1 MNTPAPQWYI
11 QHQGKTHGPFT
22 SAKLKELVDT
32 AKVTSATLI
41 RKGEAGQWLE
51 AGKIQGLM
59 QPGAT
64 AAPTAARPAGAVA
77 KPAGA
82 MAKPA
87 GAVAKPTGTAARP
100 AGAAAKAAPI
110 NPYAIQ
116 ANPHDEAFWGDLEKS
131 QAPKMV
137 GAPAP
142 ATPAPTASGSKAPTN
157 YAGFWLRVVA
167 VLIDG
172 VVMMVITAVI
182 AFGAGFALGMA
193 GYAENEELL
202 SAVGG
207 GIGLITQWA
216 YYVFMESSNKMA
228 TVGKSALGLIVTDM
242 EGRKIGFGK
251 ANGRFFGKF
260 LSGFTLGIGL
270 LMAGFTAKKQTLHDM
285 ITGTLVLVK

>member
-32 AKVTSATLI
+32 AKVSPATLI
-41 RKGEAGQWLE
+41 RKGESGQWIE

-64 AAPTAARPAGAVA
+64 PSAAAARPAGTVAKPAGAVA

-82 MAKPA
+82 PAKPA
-87 GAVAKPTGTAARP
+87 PAKP
-100 AGAAAKAAPI
+100 AAPI

-137 GAPAP
+137 GAPTP
-142 ATPAPTASGSKAPTN
+142 AAAAPTASGSKAPTN
-157 YAGFWLRVVA
+157 YAGFWLRGA
-167 VLIDG
+167 ALLIDG
-172 VVMMVITAVI
+172 VVLMVLGGS
-182 AFGAGFALGMA
+182 FGFVAGFGMGLA
-193 GYAENEELL
+193 GYGDDEKLL
-202 SAVGG
+202 QAVGFG
-207 GIGLITQWA
+207 LGLIIQWA

-228 TVGKSALGLIVTDM
+228 TVGKSLLGLIVTDM
-242 EGRKIGFGK
+242 DGRKIGFGR
-251 ANGRFFGKF
+251 ANGRFFGKY
-260 LSGFTLGIGL
+260 LSAFTFGIGL
-270 LMAGFTAKKQTLHDM
+270 IMAGFTQKKQTLHDM
-285 ITGTLVLVK
+285 ITSTLVSIK

>member
-32 AKVTSATLI
+32 AKVTPATLI
-41 RKGEAGQWLE
+41 RKGESGQWLE

-64 AAPTAARPAGAVA
+64 PSPAAAKPTGAVA
-77 KPAGA
+77 KPAGT
-82 MAKPA
+82 
-87 GAVAKPTGTAARP
+87 VAKPPGAGVKP
-100 AGAAAKAAPI
+100 APAKAAAPI

-142 ATPAPTASGSKAPTN
+142 AAAAPSTSGSKAPTN
-157 YAGFWLRVVA
+157 FAGFWLRVVA
-167 VLIDG
+167 VLIDS
-172 VVMMVITAVI
+172 VVLMVISGVI
-182 AFGAGFALGMA
+182 AFCAGFGLGMA
-193 GYAENEELL
+193 GYAENEQLL
-202 SAVGG
+202 QIVGG
-207 GIGLITQWA
+207 AIGLITQWA
-216 YYVFMESSNKMA
+216 YYVFMESSKKMA
-228 TVGKSALGLIVTDM
+228 TVGKSLLGLIVTDLD
-242 EGRKIGFGK
+242 GRKIGFGK

-270 LMAGFTAKKQTLHDM
+270 IMAGFTQKKQTLHDM
-285 ITGTLVLVK
+285 ITSTLVSIK

>member
-32 AKVTSATLI
+32 AKVSPATLI
-41 RKGEAGQWLE
+41 RKGESGQWIE

-64 AAPTAARPAGAVA
+64 PSAAAAKPAGAVA

-82 MAKPA
+82 VAKPA
-87 GAVAKPTGTAARP
+87 GAPAKPAP
-100 AGAAAKAAPI
+100 AKPAAPI

-137 GAPAP
+137 GAPTP
-142 ATPAPTASGSKAPTN
+142 AAAAPTASGSKAPTN
-157 YAGFWLRVVA
+157 YAGFWLRGA
-167 VLIDG
+167 ALLIDG
-172 VVMMVITAVI
+172 VVLMVLGGS
-182 AFGAGFALGMA
+182 FGFVAGFGMGLA
-193 GYAENEELL
+193 GYGDDEKLL
-202 SAVGG
+202 QAVGFG
-207 GIGLITQWA
+207 LGLIIQWA

-228 TVGKSALGLIVTDM
+228 TVGKSLLGLIVTDM
-242 EGRKIGFGK
+242 DGRKIGFGR
-251 ANGRFFGKF
+251 ANGRFFGKY
-260 LSGFTLGIGL
+260 LSAFTFGIGL
-270 LMAGFTAKKQTLHDM
+270 IMAGFTQKKQTLHDM
-285 ITGTLVLVK
+285 ITSTLVSIK

>member
-32 AKVTSATLI
+32 AKVSPATLI
-41 RKGEAGQWLE
+41 RKGESGQWIE

-64 AAPTAARPAGAVA
+64 PSAAAAKPAGTVAKPAGAVA

-82 MAKPA
+82 PAKPA
-87 GAVAKPTGTAARP
+87 PAKP
-100 AGAAAKAAPI
+100 AAPI

-137 GAPAP
+137 GAPTP
-142 ATPAPTASGSKAPTN
+142 AAAAPTASGSKAPTN
-157 YAGFWLRVVA
+157 YAGFWLRGA
-167 VLIDG
+167 ALLIDG
-172 VVMMVITAVI
+172 VVLMVLGGS
-182 AFGAGFALGMA
+182 FGFVAGFGMGLA
-193 GYAENEELL
+193 GYGDDEKLL
-202 SAVGG
+202 QAVGFG
-207 GIGLITQWA
+207 LGLIIQWA

-228 TVGKSALGLIVTDM
+228 TVGKSLLGLVVTDM
-242 EGRKIGFGK
+242 DGRKIGFGR
-251 ANGRFFGKF
+251 ANGRFFGKY
-260 LSGFTLGIGL
+260 LSAFTFGIGL
-270 LMAGFTAKKQTLHDM
+270 IMAGFTQKKQTLHDM
-285 ITGTLVLVK
+285 ITSTLVSIK

>member
-32 AKVTSATLI
+32 AKVSPATLI
-41 RKGEAGQWLE
+41 RKGESGQWIE

-64 AAPTAARPAGAVA
+64 PSAAAARPAGTVA

-82 MAKPA
+82 AAKPA
-87 GAVAKPTGTAARP
+87 PAKP
-100 AGAAAKAAPI
+100 AAPI

-137 GAPAP
+137 GAPTP
-142 ATPAPTASGSKAPTN
+142 AAAAPTASGSKAPTN
-157 YAGFWLRVVA
+157 YAGFWLRGA
-167 VLIDG
+167 ALLIDG
-172 VVMMVITAVI
+172 VVLMVLGGS
-182 AFGAGFALGMA
+182 FGFVAGFGMGLA
-193 GYAENEELL
+193 GYGDDEKLL
-202 SAVGG
+202 QAVGFG
-207 GIGLITQWA
+207 LGLIIQWA

-228 TVGKSALGLIVTDM
+228 TVGKSLLGLVVTDM
-242 EGRKIGFGK
+242 DGRKIGFGR
-251 ANGRFFGKF
+251 ANGRFFGKY
-260 LSGFTLGIGL
+260 LSAFILGIGL
-270 LMAGFTAKKQTLHDM
+270 IMAGFTQKKQTLHDM
-285 ITGTLVLVK
+285 ITSTLVSIK

>member
-32 AKVTSATLI
+32 AKVSPATLI
-41 RKGEAGQWLE
+41 RKGESGQWIE

-64 AAPTAARPAGAVA
+64 PSAAAARPAGTVAKPAGAVA

-82 MAKPA
+82 VAKPA
-87 GAVAKPTGTAARP
+87 GAPAKPAP
-100 AGAAAKAAPI
+100 AKPAAPI

-137 GAPAP
+137 GAPTP
-142 ATPAPTASGSKAPTN
+142 AAAAPTASGSKAPTN
-157 YAGFWLRVVA
+157 YAGFWLRGA
-167 VLIDG
+167 ALLIDG
-172 VVMMVITAVI
+172 VVLMVLGGS
-182 AFGAGFALGMA
+182 FGFVAGFGMGLA
-193 GYAENEELL
+193 GYGDDEKLL
-202 SAVGG
+202 QAVGFG
-207 GIGLITQWA
+207 LGLIIQWA

-228 TVGKSALGLIVTDM
+228 TVGKSLLGLVVTDM
-242 EGRKIGFGK
+242 DGRKIGFGR
-251 ANGRFFGKF
+251 ANGRFFGKY
-260 LSGFTLGIGL
+260 LSAFTFGIGL
-270 LMAGFTAKKQTLHDM
+270 IMAGFTQKKQTLHDM
-285 ITGTLVLVK
+285 ITSTLVSIK

>member
-32 AKVTSATLI
+32 AKVSPATLI
-41 RKGEAGQWLE
+41 RKGESGQWIE

-64 AAPTAARPAGAVA
+64 PSAAAARPAGTVAKPAGAVA

-82 MAKPA
+82 PAKPA
-87 GAVAKPTGTAARP
+87 PAKP
-100 AGAAAKAAPI
+100 AAPI

-137 GAPAP
+137 GAPTP
-142 ATPAPTASGSKAPTN
+142 AAAAPTASGSKAPTN
-157 YAGFWLRVVA
+157 YAGFWLRGA
-167 VLIDG
+167 ALLIDG
-172 VVMMVITAVI
+172 VVLMVLGGS
-182 AFGAGFALGMA
+182 FGFVAGFGMGLA
-193 GYAENEELL
+193 GYGDDEKLL
-202 SAVGG
+202 QAVGFG
-207 GIGLITQWA
+207 LGLIIQWA

-228 TVGKSALGLIVTDM
+228 TVGKSLLGLVVTDM
-242 EGRKIGFGK
+242 DGRKIGFGR
-251 ANGRFFGKF
+251 ANGRFFGKY
-260 LSGFTLGIGL
+260 LSAFTFGIGL
-270 LMAGFTAKKQTLHDM
+270 IMAGFTQKKQTLHDM
-285 ITGTLVLVK
+285 ITSTLVSIK

>member
-32 AKVTSATLI
+32 AKVSPATLI
-41 RKGEAGQWLE
+41 RKGESGQWIE

-64 AAPTAARPAGAVA
+64 PSAAAAKPAGTVAKPAGAVA

-82 MAKPA
+82 PAKPA
-87 GAVAKPTGTAARP
+87 PAKP
-100 AGAAAKAAPI
+100 AAPI

-137 GAPAP
+137 GAPTP
-142 ATPAPTASGSKAPTN
+142 AAAAPTASGSKAPTN
-157 YAGFWLRVVA
+157 YAGFWLRGA
-167 VLIDG
+167 ALLIDG
-172 VVMMVITAVI
+172 VVLMVLGGS
-182 AFGAGFALGMA
+182 FGFVAGFGMGLA
-193 GYAENEELL
+193 GYGDDEKLL
-202 SAVGG
+202 QAVGFG
-207 GIGLITQWA
+207 LGLIIQWA

-228 TVGKSALGLIVTDM
+228 TVGKSLLGLIVTDM
-242 EGRKIGFGK
+242 DGRKIGFGR
-251 ANGRFFGKF
+251 ANGRFFGKY
-260 LSGFTLGIGL
+260 LSAFTFGIGL
-270 LMAGFTAKKQTLHDM
+270 IMAGFTQKKQTLHDM
-285 ITGTLVLVK
+285 ITSTLVSIK

>member
-32 AKVTSATLI
+32 AKVSPATLI
-41 RKGEAGQWLE
+41 RKGESGQWIE

-64 AAPTAARPAGAVA
+64 PSAAAAKPAGTVAKPAGAVA

-82 MAKPA
+82 PAKPA
-87 GAVAKPTGTAARP
+87 PAKP
-100 AGAAAKAAPI
+100 AAPI

-137 GAPAP
+137 GAPTP
-142 ATPAPTASGSKAPTN
+142 AAAAPTASGSKAPTN
-157 YAGFWLRVVA
+157 YAGFWLRGA
-167 VLIDG
+167 ALLIDG
-172 VVMMVITAVI
+172 VVLMVLGGS
-182 AFGAGFALGMA
+182 FGFVAGFGMGLA
-193 GYAENEELL
+193 GYGDDEKLL
-202 SAVGG
+202 QAVGFG
-207 GIGLITQWA
+207 LGLIIQWA

-228 TVGKSALGLIVTDM
+228 TVGKSLLGLVVTDM
-242 EGRKIGFGK
+242 DGRKIGFGR
-251 ANGRFFGKF
+251 ANGRFFGKY
-260 LSGFTLGIGL
+260 LSAFILGIGL
-270 LMAGFTAKKQTLHDM
+270 IMAGFTQKKQTLHDM
-285 ITGTLVLVK
+285 ITSTLVSIK

>member
-32 AKVTSATLI
+32 AKVSPATLI
-41 RKGEAGQWLE
+41 RKGESGQWIE

-64 AAPTAARPAGAVA
+64 PSAAAARPAGTVAKPAGAVA

-82 MAKPA
+82 VAKPA
-87 GAVAKPTGTAARP
+87 GAPAKPAP
-100 AGAAAKAAPI
+100 AKPAAPI

-137 GAPAP
+137 GAPTP
-142 ATPAPTASGSKAPTN
+142 AAAAPTASGSKAPTN
-157 YAGFWLRVVA
+157 YAGFWLRGA
-167 VLIDG
+167 ALLIDG
-172 VVMMVITAVI
+172 VVLMVLGGS
-182 AFGAGFALGMA
+182 FGFVAGFGMGLA
-193 GYAENEELL
+193 GYGDDEKLL
-202 SAVGG
+202 QAVGFG
-207 GIGLITQWA
+207 LGLIIQWA

-228 TVGKSALGLIVTDM
+228 TVGKSLLGLIVTDM
-242 EGRKIGFGK
+242 DGRKIGFGR
-251 ANGRFFGKF
+251 ANGRFFGKY
-260 LSGFTLGIGL
+260 LSAFTFGIGL
-270 LMAGFTAKKQTLHDM
+270 IMAGFTQKKQTLHDM
-285 ITGTLVLVK
+285 ITSTLVSIK

>member
-32 AKVTSATLI
+32 AKVSPATLI
-41 RKGEAGQWLE
+41 RKGESGQWIE

-64 AAPTAARPAGAVA
+64 PSAAAARPAGTVA

-82 MAKPA
+82 AAKPA
-87 GAVAKPTGTAARP
+87 PAKP
-100 AGAAAKAAPI
+100 AAPI

-137 GAPAP
+137 GAPTP
-142 ATPAPTASGSKAPTN
+142 AAAAPTASGSKAPTN
-157 YAGFWLRVVA
+157 YAGFWLRGA
-167 VLIDG
+167 ALLIDG
-172 VVMMVITAVI
+172 VVLMVLGGS
-182 AFGAGFALGMA
+182 FGFVAGFGMGLA
-193 GYAENEELL
+193 GYGDDEKLL
-202 SAVGG
+202 QAVGFG
-207 GIGLITQWA
+207 LGLIIQWA

-228 TVGKSALGLIVTDM
+228 TVGKSLLGLVVTDM
-242 EGRKIGFGK
+242 DGRKIGFGR
-251 ANGRFFGKF
+251 ANGRFFGKY
-260 LSGFTLGIGL
+260 LSAFTFGIGL
-270 LMAGFTAKKQTLHDM
+270 IMAGFTQKKQTLHDM
-285 ITGTLVLVK
+285 ITSTLVSIK

>member
-32 AKVTSATLI
+32 AKVSPATLI
-41 RKGEAGQWLE
+41 RKGESGQWIE

-64 AAPTAARPAGAVA
+64 PSAAAARPAGTVAKPAGAVA

-82 MAKPA
+82 VAKPA
-87 GAVAKPTGTAARP
+87 GAPAKPAP
-100 AGAAAKAAPI
+100 AKPAAPI

-137 GAPAP
+137 
-142 ATPAPTASGSKAPTN
+142 SGSKAPTN
-157 YAGFWLRVVA
+157 YAGFWLRGVA
-167 VLIDG
+167 LLIDG
-172 VVMMVITAVI
+172 VVLMVLGGS
-182 AFGAGFALGMA
+182 FGFVAGFGMGLA
-193 GYAENEELL
+193 GYGDDEKLL
-202 SAVGG
+202 QAVGFG
-207 GIGLITQWA
+207 LGLIIQWA

-228 TVGKSALGLIVTDM
+228 TVGKSLLGLVVTDM
-242 EGRKIGFGK
+242 DGRKIGFGR
-251 ANGRFFGKF
+251 ANGRFFGKY
-260 LSGFTLGIGL
+260 LSAFTFGIGL
-270 LMAGFTAKKQTLHDM
+270 IMAGFTQKKQTLHDM
-285 ITGTLVLVK
+285 ITSTLVSIK

>member
-32 AKVTSATLI
+32 AKVTPATLI
-41 RKGEAGQWLE
+41 RKGESGQWLA

-59 QPGAT
+59 QPAAT
-64 AAPTAARPAGAVA
+64 TNPA
-77 KPAGA
+77 
-82 MAKPA
+82 
-87 GAVAKPTGTAARP
+87 AARP
-100 AGAAAKAAPI
+100 AGAAVNPAGTVTKPAGAGVKPAPAKPAAPI

-142 ATPAPTASGSKAPTN
+142 ATPAPTASSSKAPTN

-172 VVMMVITAVI
+172 IVLMVLGGS
-182 AFGAGFALGMA
+182 FGFVA
-193 GYAENEELL
+193 
-202 SAVGG
+202 
-207 GIGLITQWA
+207 GIGLGLAGYGENEALLQGVGSLIGFITQWA
-216 YYVFMESSNKMA
+216 YFVFMESSKKMA
-228 TVGKSALGLIVTDM
+228 TVGKSLLGLIVTDM
-242 EGRKIGFGK
+242 EGRKIGFGR

-270 LMAGFTAKKQTLHDM
+270 IMAGFTQKKQTLHDM
-285 ITGTLVLVK
+285 ITGTLVSMK